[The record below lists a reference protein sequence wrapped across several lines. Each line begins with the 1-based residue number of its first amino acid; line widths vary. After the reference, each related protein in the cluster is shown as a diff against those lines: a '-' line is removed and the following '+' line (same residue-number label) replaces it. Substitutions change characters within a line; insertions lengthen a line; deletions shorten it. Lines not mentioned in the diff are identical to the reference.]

1 MARSKKQNKS
11 SETIPEE
18 AQALELLGKDFKT
31 TILNI
36 FRELK
41 KNKDKKLKE
50 IKEKNINKRK
60 MSTEI

>member
-1 MARSKKQNKS
+1 MAHSKKQNKS

-41 KNKDKKLKE
+41 KNKDK
-50 IKEKNINKRK
+50 
-60 MSTEI
+60 